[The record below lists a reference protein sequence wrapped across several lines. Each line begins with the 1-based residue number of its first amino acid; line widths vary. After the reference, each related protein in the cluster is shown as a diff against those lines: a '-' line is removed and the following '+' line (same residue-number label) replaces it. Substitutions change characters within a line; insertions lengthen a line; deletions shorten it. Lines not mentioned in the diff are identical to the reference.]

1 MSLPAPSP
9 VSSSRGRDYFIAS
22 SNLLRE
28 SSIRVGSDDCKLLT
42 RWKRQENMV
51 VTDVWLGGK
60 EVIHLQTAAPASVDD
75 SVLRLCIEVQH
86 DSAERMAHA
95 RFGDRGQR

>member
-1 MSLPAPSP
+1 MSTPAPSHI
-9 VSSSRGRDYFIAS
+9 SSPPSSHGRDYLIAGA
-22 SNLLRE
+22 NLLRE
-28 SSIRVGSDDCKLLT
+28 SSLQMGNDSCKLLT
-42 RWKRQENMV
+42 RWMQQDNVV

-86 DSAERMAHA
+86 DSAERMARA
-95 RFGDRGQR
+95 RFGNS